1 MPVITNIQ
9 LYVPNREWN
18 WTFVTQTRC
27 MAFLYGRLLPKLKTE
42 DYKGIQIF
50 CLENMEEKQKMDE
63 YEHLMFD
70 YFPVFLVTDVRRFF
84 ELSDA
89 DKKRE
94 AAAIVHEGMKIAAET
109 LDWDEAVFDEIF
121 QQIKDM
127 NYQNIYPL
135 MKKSSPNRKYVC
147 RIMCHHEVHG
157 IDVYMEL
164 AKRNGRVIKSEKLFS
179 SNYTDEQSLLQAEWS
194 LVWRLNH
201 KIEFANDT
209 HKKIWRLTFLEK
221 EKPEELVWRM
231 QREGKSQQ

>member
-1 MPVITNIQ
+1 MPVIRNIE
-9 LYVPNREWN
+9 LYIPKQEWN
-18 WTFVTQTRC
+18 WAFVRETRC
-27 MAFLYGRLLPKLKTE
+27 MAFLYGRLLPKLNTD
-42 DYKGIQIF
+42 DYKGIQIL
-50 CLENMEEKQKMDE
+50 CLENMEEKQKLDV
-63 YEHLMFD
+63 YDHLTFD
-70 YFPVFLVTDVRRFF
+70 YFPVFVSADVRRFF

-89 DKKRE
+89 DKKQT
-94 AAAIVHEGMKIAAET
+94 AAALVHEGLIMAAEELGWHT
-109 LDWDEAVFDEIF
+109 AVFDEIF
-121 QQIKDM
+121 QQIKDL

-135 MKKSSPNRKYVC
+135 IKKSSPNRKYVC

-179 SNYTDEQSLLQAEWS
+179 SDYTDEQFLLQAEWS

-209 HKKIWRLTFLEK
+209 HEKIWRLTFLEK

-231 QREGKSQQ
+231 QREEQSQT